1 MIVLFDNYDGYD
13 FETIKEELEELNGIA
28 PTEQDVYYLIAIRE
42 EKDWKETKELL
53 EQIDSCFGFIIK
65 GHAGLWTGKHECMDR
80 YYTMEE
86 MLQAILKDCDYV
98 KIWSDDGHLFI
109 KASHHDGTHEFEIKL
124 ITDKGYNVLEEWE
137 DGEID
142 MTCYEMYNNLWENEE
157 YTELPRIEKELWNA

>member
-1 MIVLFDNYDGYD
+1 
-13 FETIKEELEELNGIA
+13 
-28 PTEQDVYYLIAIRE
+28 
-42 EKDWKETKELL
+42 
-53 EQIDSCFGFIIK
+53 
-65 GHAGLWTGKHECMDR
+65 MDR